1 MLIADADKYAFFNFR
16 SDLGEVLVQLRT
28 LSYVIRGTVEV
39 QLKVRKFTDFDA
51 TFHGNLSL
59 IIIIYSKQ
67 VLL

>member
-1 MLIADADKYAFFNFR
+1 M
-16 SDLGEVLVQLRT
+16 DLGGVLVHLRT

-59 IIIIYSKQ
+59 IIIIFSKQ